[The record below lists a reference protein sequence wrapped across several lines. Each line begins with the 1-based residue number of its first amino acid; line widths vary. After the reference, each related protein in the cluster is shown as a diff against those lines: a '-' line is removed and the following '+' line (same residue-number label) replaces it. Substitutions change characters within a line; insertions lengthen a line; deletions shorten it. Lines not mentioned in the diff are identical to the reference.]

1 MLTFFRARKCFLRQT
16 GKWWFEIQTRHIQWQ
31 VRKECLS
38 RLCAG
43 RSAFL
48 CLYTRAL
55 TDWTE
60 VCKMLTRSWDEQMR
74 RKERGVSVE
83 RLAHP
88 VKSSFCV
95 GCPSSSFCSPTFFL
109 SLGLSLTY
117 CSFKYVNIQVHVTNI
132 VCVTVNKYNWIE
144 LVAFVSSF
152 PN

>member
-88 VKSSFCV
+88 VKSSF
-95 GCPSSSFCSPTFFL
+95 L
-109 SLGLSLTY
+109 RGLSFIFILLSY
-117 CSFKYVNIQVHVTNI
+117 FLPLSWSLFDLLLIQICQYSSACYKYSM
-132 VCVTVNKYNWIE
+132 CYSK
-144 LVAFVSSF
+144 
-152 PN
+152 